1 MADTLVKLSEIE
13 TLLAQQE
20 AGIQVNNT
28 GEKNYKRNRRHAK
41 LSVTSDL
48 GLQQD

>member
-1 MADTLVKLSEIE
+1 MFKLSKNQNQKDIYEAQSMADTLVKLSEIE

-28 GEKNYKRNRRHAK
+28 GEKK
-41 LSVTSDL
+41 L
-48 GLQQD
+48 